1 MSHNKMSLHE
11 LTVESVLWRL
21 EGLWAEDAARALRV
35 PLQAVT
41 EALERSGAYV
51 LTFPG
56 RGKRQRIEIF
66 CLPEFERVR
75 LDIPWRRCWGTGC
88 EVMLPQGAAPAYSLR
103 GDDPVT
109 MWQREF
115 RSGEISGRWPRQHAA
130 SRARA

>member
-56 RGKRQRIEIF
+56 RGK
-66 CLPEFERVR
+66 
-75 LDIPWRRCWGTGC
+75 T
-88 EVMLPQGAAPAYSLR
+88 AA
-103 GDDPVT
+103 D
-109 MWQREF
+109 
-115 RSGEISGRWPRQHAA
+115 
-130 SRARA
+130 